1 MKVEIVGF
9 EHLHL
14 HSDFSVLDGLGT
26 CEEYALRA
34 TQINQNFLTI
44 SDHGMLGAVP
54 RQIRAC
60 DKVCD
65 KFGKDK
71 LSPIFATELYVN
83 RLQPQS
89 NSLEDMQKF
98 SGDLSPEELLE
109 LRPSPHL
116 LAIAHNE
123 IGYKNLVRLTSW
135 GWTKGFYRK
144 PRVNYEQL
152 EKHKEG
158 LLFTSCCY
166 NSEIGRA
173 FADALAERVQAK
185 LAAKGKTT
193 EYQI

>member
-9 EHLHL
+9 ENLHV

-71 LSPIFATELYVN
+71 LSPIFAIELYVN

-89 NSLEDMQKF
+89 NSLEDMHKF
-98 SGDLSPEELLE
+98 SSDLSPEELLE

-123 IGYKNLVRLTSW
+123 TGYKNLVRLSSW
-135 GWTKGFYRK
+135 GWT
-144 PRVNYEQL
+144 
-152 EKHKEG
+152 
-158 LLFTSCCY
+158 
-166 NSEIGRA
+166 
-173 FADALAERVQAK
+173 
-185 LAAKGKTT
+185 
-193 EYQI
+193 